1 MMADNIVQLT
11 GLAMTIIGGALAV
24 IKSVQAF
31 VDGNVKKAELK
42 VKENIEL
49 GKVQVDLARTNALAA
64 TQVAE
69 LLKNNNH
76 FVEELEKMKLSVQEL
91 KTNGEEKNKQIFEL
105 IDKIEDMLRQQT
117 QNFTEFIMNRAK

>member
-1 MMADNIVQLT
+1 MMADNLVQLI
-11 GLAMTIIGGALAV
+11 GLAMTVTGGTLAV
-24 IKSVQAF
+24 IKSVQAL
-31 VDGNVKKAELK
+31 VDGQVKKIELK
-42 VKENIEL
+42 TKENIEA
-49 GKVQVDLARTNALAA
+49 GKAQVDLARANALAA

-69 LLKNNNH
+69 LLKNSNH
-76 FVEELEKMKLSVQEL
+76 FVQELEKMKVSVHEL